1 MAEET
6 TKRKSERRSKATA
19 NILEEQ
25 GQKHHKG
32 ENPTAKLRQSNKHER
47 KEDTTRDAR
56 SKRQRSKKGLNLTS
70 PA

>member
-32 ENPTAKLRQSNKHER
+32 DNPKAKLRQSNKQER
-47 KEDTTRDAR
+47 KEEKTQLQTPKAKDI
-56 SKRQRSKKGLNLTS
+56 NLRK
-70 PA
+70 A